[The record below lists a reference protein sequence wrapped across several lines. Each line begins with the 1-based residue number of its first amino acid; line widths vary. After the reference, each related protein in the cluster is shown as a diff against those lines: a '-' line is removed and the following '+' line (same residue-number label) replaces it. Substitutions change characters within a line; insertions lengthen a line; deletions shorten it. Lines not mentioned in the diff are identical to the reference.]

1 MAKVNGLYMDECD
14 EVEGAAWGL
23 LREAKYLSCAPASI
37 LARNS
42 DWIEEAREL
51 LNDALAKASRVR
63 EAACTAIH
71 LPQRCSLKAP
81 LIR

>member
-1 MAKVNGLYMDECD
+1 MAKVKSLFMDECD
-14 EVEGAAWGL
+14 EVEGAAWEL
-23 LREAKYLSCAPASI
+23 LREAKYLACAPANI

-63 EAACTAIH
+63 EAA
-71 LPQRCSLKAP
+71 
-81 LIR
+81 